1 MENNLSKA
9 KQDQKNKT
17 NINCDYDYDLF
28 VIGAGSGGVRASRMA
43 AATGAKVAVAEMGPL
58 GGTCVNL
65 GCVPKKL
72 MVYASHYSE
81 DFHESN
87 GYGWDKSPAKFNWKT
102 LIKNKDQ
109 EILRLNNIYGNLLE
123 NTGVDVI
130 KGKATITSPNSIN
143 INNKNITAAKILIT
157 TGGWPSVPD
166 IPGKE
171 HAITSNE
178 VFHLKEL
185 PNRILIVGGGYIA
198 VEFAGI
204 FNGLGSKVTQ
214 SYRKDVFLRGF
225 DNEIRHHMAQ
235 EMAKKGVNLLFNSH
249 VESIEKLSD
258 NSLKTKFKDG
268 SEIITDQILYAT
280 GRHPNIQDLNLDKV
294 GVELTKSGYLKVDEF
309 FQTSVKSIY
318 SLGDIIGTP
327 ELTPVALAQ
336 AMAFVSTNYKNTPK
350 TVDYTNLPTAVFC
363 QPNIGTVGLTEEQ
376 AREKFD
382 NIDIYKSQFRHL
394 KHTLSGSEEKTFMKL
409 IVNKDDDKV
418 LGAHMAGAEAGEII
432 QGLGVALKAGATKS
446 VFDQTI
452 GVHPSA
458 AEEFV
463 TMRSPIT

>member
-1 MENNLSKA
+1 MSSDK
-9 KQDQKNKT
+9 KNKN
-17 NINCDYDYDLF
+17 NINYDYDLF

-43 AATGAKVAVAEMGPL
+43 AAAGAKVAVAEMGPL

-81 DFHESN
+81 DFHESY
-87 GYGWDKSPAKFNWKT
+87 GYGWDKSPAKFNWTT
-102 LIKNKDQ
+102 LIKNKDK
-109 EILRLNNIYGNLLE
+109 EILRLNNIYGNLL
-123 NTGVDVI
+123 NNAGVNI
-130 KGKATITSPNSIN
+130 INGKASITSPNTIS
-143 INNKNITAAKILIT
+143 INNKNITAERILIT

-185 PNRILIVGGGYIA
+185 PKRILIVGGGYIA

-204 FNGLGSKVTQ
+204 FQGLGSKVTQ
-214 SYRKDVFLRGF
+214 SYRRDVFLRGF
-225 DNEIRHHMAQ
+225 DNDIRHHMAE

-249 VESIEKLSD
+249 VKSIEKLSD

-280 GRHPNIQDLNLDKV
+280 GRHPNIQDLNLDKI
-294 GVELTKSGYLKVDEF
+294 GVELNDSGYLKVDKY
-309 FQTSVKSIY
+309 FQTSVNSIY
-318 SLGDIIGTP
+318 ALGDIIGTP

-336 AMAFVSTNYKNTPK
+336 AMAFVSTNYKNTPQ
-350 TVDYTNLPTAVFC
+350 TIDYNNLPTAVFC

-376 AREKFD
+376 AREKFN

-394 KHTLSGSEEKTFMKL
+394 NTL
-409 IVNKDDDKV
+409 
-418 LGAHMAGAEAGEII
+418 
-432 QGLGVALKAGATKS
+432 
-446 VFDQTI
+446 
-452 GVHPSA
+452 
-458 AEEFV
+458 
-463 TMRSPIT
+463 